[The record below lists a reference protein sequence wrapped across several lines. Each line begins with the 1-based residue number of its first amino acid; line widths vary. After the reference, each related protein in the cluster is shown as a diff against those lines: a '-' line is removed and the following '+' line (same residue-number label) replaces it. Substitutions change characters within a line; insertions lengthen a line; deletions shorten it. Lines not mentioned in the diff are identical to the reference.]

1 MPNEQIAGVQV
12 ELELSTAK
20 AKEAL
25 QAFAK
30 KASGEPVEI
39 DAKPSEKSLSKF
51 AEAFSGKGTA
61 QAAGGISQALGS
73 LNGGIQG
80 AIGGITQL
88 TSKMGAWGAVIAA
101 VIAVFTIL
109 FQDTDTMAA
118 MTRSFNSIL
127 VNLKHELAPVIAI
140 LGDILIP
147 AFDLLARL
155 MKPVGQIITAALAP
169 ALEGIMLLVDIIM
182 QLLEPFLVMLE
193 GFTKILAPLANL
205 LRIFLLPLFMLQGA
219 LEKMNPMLEQLASA
233 FDAIGKA
240 VEDLV
245 NWILSLFGIPP
256 LETSTSGEINKGT
269 NSRFD
274 AWDATNA
281 TQVVADNT
289 GEIAETSSKILSAI
303 ENVSNAIK
311 GAVLTIK
318 QIFDPLFNWIDDFFA
333 DFKAAFQE
341 LFAPIKEATRNGLE
355 NIFSSLTNKEI
366 GVANDLFN
374 EEGRWGDGYQFGDII
389 GTLQDLGSLFIGK
402 GWLWGKKKPEQIYFE
417 SGGTIGAQVWAMSE
431 SGNPEF
437 LFNSGGYDS
446 VINANA
452 LENAMYSALVRA
464 GAGNSPQKIE
474 VTARQGSVRTFVQ
487 TILPELIFQ
496 LKGRV

>member
-88 TSKMGAWGAVIAA
+88 TSKMGAWGGVIAA
-101 VIAVFTIL
+101 VLAVLAIL
-109 FQDTDTMAA
+109 FKDTDTMAA

-127 VNLKHELAPVIAI
+127 ANLKHELAPVIAI

-182 QLLEPFLVMLE
+182 LLLEPFLVMLE

-219 LEKMNPMLEQLASA
+219 LEKLNPMLEQLASA

-256 LETSTSGEINKGT
+256 LETSTSGEVGST

-274 AWDATNA
+274 AWDTTNA

-289 GEIAETSSKILSAI
+289 GEIAETSSKILSAL

-311 GAVLTIK
+311 GTGLTIK
-318 QIFDPLFNWIDDFFA
+318 QIFDPLFNWIDNFFP
-333 DFKAAFQE
+333 DFKAAFSE
-341 LFAPIKEATRNGLE
+341 LFAPIKEAKRKVLE
-355 NIFSSLTNKEI
+355 NIFSSLTDKEI

-374 EEGRWGDGYQFGDII
+374 EEGRWGDGYQLGDIL
-389 GTLQDLGSLFIGK
+389 GTLSDLGSLLIGK
-402 GWLWGKKKPEQIYFE
+402 GWIWGKKKPEPIYYLE